1 MENKIHVPNHQPY
14 TCLYATY
21 SPVSPGYCGAHRLTQ
36 QMPHEDQV
44 RLAPRQ
50 FRSERRRGVR
60 QHQDVEV
67 QPDGV
72 QRKLHQ
78 SRKDLVQDGGLLTG
92 VSIGKSVVDF
102 NTYRFFNLI
111 KYRV

>member
-1 MENKIHVPNHQPY
+1 
-14 TCLYATY
+14 
-21 SPVSPGYCGAHRLTQ
+21 
-36 QMPHEDQV
+36 MPHEDQV

-50 FRSERRRGVR
+50 FRGEPRRGVR

-78 SRKDLVQDGGLLTG
+78 SRKDLGPRWVADWRFY
-92 VSIGKSVVDF
+92 KSVQ
-102 NTYRFFNLI
+102 LI
-111 KYRV
+111 GPKYQL